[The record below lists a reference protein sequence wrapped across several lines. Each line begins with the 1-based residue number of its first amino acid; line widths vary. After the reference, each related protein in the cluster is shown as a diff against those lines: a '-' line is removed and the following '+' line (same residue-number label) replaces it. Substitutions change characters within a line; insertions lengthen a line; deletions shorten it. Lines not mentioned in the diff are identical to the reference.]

1 MSAAVDTVCA
11 EITLPKESTNVTV
24 NSSALSIVNTGV
36 YVTSARTVAS
46 IVASVE
52 TVVAPLTVQPTNL
65 APSTGV
71 AVSVTLLPARTLL
84 VTPAVASSPLRV
96 TVPRSTAS
104 TLTVKPLRA
113 GIIWC
118 LLEITLLHT
127 VHLTTSS

>member
-1 MSAAVDTVCA
+1 M
-11 EITLPKESTNVTV
+11 PKESTNVTV
-24 NSSALSIVNTGV
+24 NSSALSIANTGV

-84 VTPAVASSPLRV
+84 VTPAVTSSPLRV

-118 LLEITLLHT
+118 LLEIISLHT